1 MAVTYQTDDGE
12 WTIGVDMTRSDIYKN
27 EQREKPT
34 ATVMRMGA
42 LRLNGNVIP
51 HTWRD
56 HLRRKN
62 KRATAKTV
70 VDLEATVALAW
81 IAFWYRP
88 AEILDEKTSTV
99 LGWKKKFWGD
109 KLQASY
115 EHIANE
121 TGLSKRQAKEAL
133 DRLEAKIPETPKD
146 PDGYAVI
153 TREFRHSRAGSNV
166 LYIDINVDRFIEI
179 SFPKDVVATILRNCE
194 GSSYAIAGDD
204 VSQLRNTYTEN
215 TITEKT
221 NREEELPASQA
232 QPLSLQDELM
242 ALNGT
247 APTVS
252 PRTEKKERK
261 PREPK
266 VTTLAPNANNY
277 HREMFTALAT
287 LCKVD
292 PKLKHGQLNA
302 ASKRLREAGYD
313 PASLD
318 KFANWWYSQDF
329 RGQQGKPP
337 SIGQVEE
344 LILQATQWVPWTPPA
359 VPAKKNGP
367 GLDALRSWHYQYC
380 YEQWND
386 HVAASFGLANPN
398 IPGAFRD
405 WYDNEARIPDDRL
418 ADWHEQQL
426 LIKSKEMN
434 QW

>member
-1 MAVTYQTDDGE
+1 MSDKKLKRAVIKEELVVLTGDCLKAVVLNQFIYWSERTRDFDAFIEEEKKRNPETVVNLTHGWIYKSAKELSDEVMIGSHDTVARKLAELVKDGWIKRRNNPNYTWDRTYQ
-12 WTIGVDMTRSDIYKN
+12 
-27 EQREKPT
+27 
-34 ATVMRMGA
+34 
-42 LRLNGNVIP
+42 
-51 HTWRD
+51 
-56 HLRRKN
+56 
-62 KRATAKTV
+62 
-70 VDLEATVALAW
+70 
-81 IAFWYRP
+81 YRP
-88 AEILDEKTSTV
+88 AIREIQVALQE
-99 LGWKKKFWGD
+99 LG
-109 KLQASY
+109 Y
-115 EHIANE
+115 
-121 TGLSKRQAKEAL
+121 AL
-133 DRLEAKIPETPKD
+133 DGYPLVINRECITQSAESNAQSASAIPEITNKD
-146 PDGYAVI
+146 YLEEKSITNVI
-153 TREFRHSRAGSNV
+153 
-166 LYIDINVDRFIEI
+166 D
-179 SFPKDVVATILRNCE
+179 
-194 GSSYAIAGDD
+194 
-204 VSQLRNTYTEN
+204 
-215 TITEKT
+215 
-221 NREEELPASQA
+221 PASQA

-242 ALNGT
+242 TLNGT

-292 PKLKHGQLNA
+292 PKLKRGQLNA

>member
-1 MAVTYQTDDGE
+1 MSDKKLKRAVIKEELVVLTGDCLKAVVLNQFIYWSERTRDFDAFIEEEKKRNPETVVNLTHGWIYKSAKELSDEVMIGSHDTVARKLAELVNDGWIRRRNNPNYTWDRTYQ
-12 WTIGVDMTRSDIYKN
+12 
-27 EQREKPT
+27 
-34 ATVMRMGA
+34 
-42 LRLNGNVIP
+42 
-51 HTWRD
+51 
-56 HLRRKN
+56 
-62 KRATAKTV
+62 
-70 VDLEATVALAW
+70 
-81 IAFWYRP
+81 YRP
-88 AEILDEKTSTV
+88 AIREIQIALQE
-99 LGWKKKFWGD
+99 LG
-109 KLQASY
+109 Y
-115 EHIANE
+115 
-121 TGLSKRQAKEAL
+121 AL
-133 DRLEAKIPETPKD
+133 DGYPLVINRECITQSAESNAQSASAIPEITNKD
-146 PDGYAVI
+146 YLEEKSITNVI
-153 TREFRHSRAGSNV
+153 
-166 LYIDINVDRFIEI
+166 D
-179 SFPKDVVATILRNCE
+179 
-194 GSSYAIAGDD
+194 
-204 VSQLRNTYTEN
+204 
-215 TITEKT
+215 
-221 NREEELPASQA
+221 PASQA

>member
-1 MAVTYQTDDGE
+1 MSDKKLKRAVIKEELVVLTGDCLKAVVLNQFIYWSERTRDFDAFIEEEKKRNPETVVNLTHGWIYKSAKELSDEVMIGSHDTVARKLAELVKDGWIKRRNNPNYTWDRTYQ
-12 WTIGVDMTRSDIYKN
+12 
-27 EQREKPT
+27 
-34 ATVMRMGA
+34 
-42 LRLNGNVIP
+42 
-51 HTWRD
+51 
-56 HLRRKN
+56 
-62 KRATAKTV
+62 
-70 VDLEATVALAW
+70 
-81 IAFWYRP
+81 YRP
-88 AEILDEKTSTV
+88 AIREIQIALQE
-99 LGWKKKFWGD
+99 LG
-109 KLQASY
+109 Y
-115 EHIANE
+115 
-121 TGLSKRQAKEAL
+121 AL
-133 DRLEAKIPETPKD
+133 DGYPLVINRECITQSAESNAQSASAIPEITNKD
-146 PDGYAVI
+146 YLEEKSITNVI
-153 TREFRHSRAGSNV
+153 
-166 LYIDINVDRFIEI
+166 D
-179 SFPKDVVATILRNCE
+179 
-194 GSSYAIAGDD
+194 
-204 VSQLRNTYTEN
+204 
-215 TITEKT
+215 
-221 NREEELPASQA
+221 PASQA

-242 ALNGT
+242 TLNGT

-292 PKLKHGQLNA
+292 PKLKRGQLNA

-386 HVAASFGLANPN
+386 HISADLGVANPN
-398 IPGAFRD
+398 MPGVFKE
-405 WYDNEARIPDDRL
+405 WYDNEARIPDDQL
-418 ADWHEQQL
+418 ADWYDWYLNRNE
-426 LIKSKEMN
+426 EAN

>member
-1 MAVTYQTDDGE
+1 M
-12 WTIGVDMTRSDIYKN
+12 SDK
-27 EQREKPT
+27 K
-34 ATVMRMGA
+34 
-42 LRLNGNVIP
+42 L
-51 HTWRD
+51 
-56 HLRRKN
+56 
-62 KRATAKTV
+62 KRATIKEELVVLTGDCLKAVVLNQFIYWSERTRDFDAFIEEEKKRNPETV
-70 VDLEATVALAW
+70 VNLTHGWIYKSAKELSDEVMIGSHDTVARKLAELVNDGW
-81 IAFWYRP
+81 IKRRNNPNYTWDRTYQYRP
-88 AEILDEKTSTV
+88 AIREIQIALQE
-99 LGWKKKFWGD
+99 LG
-109 KLQASY
+109 Y
-115 EHIANE
+115 
-121 TGLSKRQAKEAL
+121 AL
-133 DRLEAKIPETPKD
+133 DGYPLVINRECITQSAESNAQSASAIPEITNKD
-146 PDGYAVI
+146 YLEEKSITNVI
-153 TREFRHSRAGSNV
+153 
-166 LYIDINVDRFIEI
+166 D
-179 SFPKDVVATILRNCE
+179 
-194 GSSYAIAGDD
+194 
-204 VSQLRNTYTEN
+204 
-215 TITEKT
+215 
-221 NREEELPASQA
+221 PASQA

-426 LIKSKEMN
+426 LIKSKEMH

>member
-1 MAVTYQTDDGE
+1 MSDKKLKRAVIKEELVVLTGDCLKAVVLNQFIYWSERTRDFDAFIEEEKKRNPETVVNLTHGWIYKSAKELSDEVMIGSHDTVARKLAELVKDGWIKRRNNPNYTWDRTYQ
-12 WTIGVDMTRSDIYKN
+12 
-27 EQREKPT
+27 
-34 ATVMRMGA
+34 
-42 LRLNGNVIP
+42 
-51 HTWRD
+51 
-56 HLRRKN
+56 
-62 KRATAKTV
+62 
-70 VDLEATVALAW
+70 
-81 IAFWYRP
+81 YRP
-88 AEILDEKTSTV
+88 AIREIQIALQE
-99 LGWKKKFWGD
+99 LG
-109 KLQASY
+109 Y
-115 EHIANE
+115 
-121 TGLSKRQAKEAL
+121 AL
-133 DRLEAKIPETPKD
+133 DGYPLVINRECITQSAESNAQSASAIPEITNKD
-146 PDGYAVI
+146 YLEEKSITNVI
-153 TREFRHSRAGSNV
+153 
-166 LYIDINVDRFIEI
+166 D
-179 SFPKDVVATILRNCE
+179 
-194 GSSYAIAGDD
+194 
-204 VSQLRNTYTEN
+204 
-215 TITEKT
+215 
-221 NREEELPASQA
+221 PASQA

-242 ALNGT
+242 TLNGT

-292 PKLKHGQLNA
+292 PKLKRGQLNA

>member
-1 MAVTYQTDDGE
+1 MIGSHDTVARKLAELVNDGWIRRRNNPNYTWDRTYQ
-12 WTIGVDMTRSDIYKN
+12 
-27 EQREKPT
+27 
-34 ATVMRMGA
+34 
-42 LRLNGNVIP
+42 
-51 HTWRD
+51 
-56 HLRRKN
+56 
-62 KRATAKTV
+62 
-70 VDLEATVALAW
+70 
-81 IAFWYRP
+81 YRP
-88 AEILDEKTSTV
+88 AIREIQIALQE
-99 LGWKKKFWGD
+99 LG
-109 KLQASY
+109 Y
-115 EHIANE
+115 
-121 TGLSKRQAKEAL
+121 AL
-133 DRLEAKIPETPKD
+133 DGYPLVINRECITQSAESNAQSASAIPEITNKD
-146 PDGYAVI
+146 YLEEKSITNVI
-153 TREFRHSRAGSNV
+153 
-166 LYIDINVDRFIEI
+166 D
-179 SFPKDVVATILRNCE
+179 
-194 GSSYAIAGDD
+194 
-204 VSQLRNTYTEN
+204 
-215 TITEKT
+215 
-221 NREEELPASQA
+221 PASQA

-242 ALNGT
+242 TLNGT

-292 PKLKHGQLNA
+292 PKLKRGQLNA

-386 HVAASFGLANPN
+386 HVAAELGVANPN

-405 WYDNEARIPDDRL
+405 WYDNEARIPDDQL

>member
-1 MAVTYQTDDGE
+1 MSDKKLKRAVIKEELVVLTGDCLKAVVLNQFIYWSERTRDFDAFIEEEKKRNPETVVNLTHGWIYKSAKELSDEVMIGSHDTVARKLAELVNDGWIRRRNNPNYTWDRTYQ
-12 WTIGVDMTRSDIYKN
+12 
-27 EQREKPT
+27 
-34 ATVMRMGA
+34 
-42 LRLNGNVIP
+42 
-51 HTWRD
+51 
-56 HLRRKN
+56 
-62 KRATAKTV
+62 
-70 VDLEATVALAW
+70 
-81 IAFWYRP
+81 YRP
-88 AEILDEKTSTV
+88 AIREIQIALQE
-99 LGWKKKFWGD
+99 LG
-109 KLQASY
+109 Y
-115 EHIANE
+115 
-121 TGLSKRQAKEAL
+121 AL
-133 DRLEAKIPETPKD
+133 DGYPLVINRECITQSAESNAQSASAIPEITNKD
-146 PDGYAVI
+146 YLEEKSITNVI
-153 TREFRHSRAGSNV
+153 
-166 LYIDINVDRFIEI
+166 D
-179 SFPKDVVATILRNCE
+179 
-194 GSSYAIAGDD
+194 
-204 VSQLRNTYTEN
+204 
-215 TITEKT
+215 
-221 NREEELPASQA
+221 PASQA

-242 ALNGT
+242 TLNGT

-292 PKLKHGQLNA
+292 PKLKRGQLNA

-398 IPGAFRD
+398 MPGVFRE
-405 WYDNEARIPDDRL
+405 WYDSEARIPDRL

>member
-1 MAVTYQTDDGE
+1 MSDKKLKRAVIKEELVVLTGDCLKAVVLNQFIYWSERTRDFDAFIEEEKKRNPETVVNLTHGWIYKSAKELSDEVMIGSHDTVARKLAELVKDGWIKRRNNPNYTWDRTYQ
-12 WTIGVDMTRSDIYKN
+12 
-27 EQREKPT
+27 
-34 ATVMRMGA
+34 
-42 LRLNGNVIP
+42 
-51 HTWRD
+51 
-56 HLRRKN
+56 
-62 KRATAKTV
+62 
-70 VDLEATVALAW
+70 
-81 IAFWYRP
+81 YRP
-88 AEILDEKTSTV
+88 AIREIQIALQE
-99 LGWKKKFWGD
+99 LG
-109 KLQASY
+109 Y
-115 EHIANE
+115 
-121 TGLSKRQAKEAL
+121 AL
-133 DRLEAKIPETPKD
+133 DGYPLVINRECITQSAESNAQSASAIPEITNKD
-146 PDGYAVI
+146 YLEEKSITNVI
-153 TREFRHSRAGSNV
+153 
-166 LYIDINVDRFIEI
+166 D
-179 SFPKDVVATILRNCE
+179 
-194 GSSYAIAGDD
+194 
-204 VSQLRNTYTEN
+204 
-215 TITEKT
+215 
-221 NREEELPASQA
+221 PASQA

-242 ALNGT
+242 TLNGT

-292 PKLKHGQLNA
+292 PKLKRGQLNA

-405 WYDNEARIPDDRL
+405 WYDNEARIPDDQL

-426 LIKSKEMN
+426 LIKSKEMH

>member
-1 MAVTYQTDDGE
+1 MSDKKLKRAVIKEELVVLTGDCLKAVVLNQFIYWSERTRDFDAFIEEEKKRNPETVVNLTHGWIYKSAKELSDEVMIGSHDTVARKLAELVKDGWIKRRNNPNYTWDRTYQ
-12 WTIGVDMTRSDIYKN
+12 
-27 EQREKPT
+27 
-34 ATVMRMGA
+34 
-42 LRLNGNVIP
+42 
-51 HTWRD
+51 
-56 HLRRKN
+56 
-62 KRATAKTV
+62 
-70 VDLEATVALAW
+70 
-81 IAFWYRP
+81 YRP
-88 AEILDEKTSTV
+88 AIREIQIALQE
-99 LGWKKKFWGD
+99 LG
-109 KLQASY
+109 Y
-115 EHIANE
+115 
-121 TGLSKRQAKEAL
+121 AL
-133 DRLEAKIPETPKD
+133 DGYPLVINRECITQSAESNAQSASAIPEITNKD
-146 PDGYAVI
+146 YLEEKSITNVI
-153 TREFRHSRAGSNV
+153 
-166 LYIDINVDRFIEI
+166 D
-179 SFPKDVVATILRNCE
+179 
-194 GSSYAIAGDD
+194 
-204 VSQLRNTYTEN
+204 
-215 TITEKT
+215 
-221 NREEELPASQA
+221 PASQA

-242 ALNGT
+242 TLNGT

-386 HVAASFGLANPN
+386 HVAAELGVANPN

-405 WYDNEARIPDDRL
+405 WYDNEARIPDDQL

-426 LIKSKEMN
+426 LIKSKEMH

>member
-1 MAVTYQTDDGE
+1 MSDKKLKRAVIKEELVVLTGDCLKAVVLNQFIYWSERTRDFDAFIEEEKKRNPETVVNLTHGWIYKSAKELSDEVMIGSHDTVARKLAELVKDGWIKRRNNPNYTWDRTYQ
-12 WTIGVDMTRSDIYKN
+12 
-27 EQREKPT
+27 
-34 ATVMRMGA
+34 
-42 LRLNGNVIP
+42 
-51 HTWRD
+51 
-56 HLRRKN
+56 
-62 KRATAKTV
+62 
-70 VDLEATVALAW
+70 
-81 IAFWYRP
+81 YRP
-88 AEILDEKTSTV
+88 AIREIQVALQE
-99 LGWKKKFWGD
+99 LGYALEGYP
-109 KLQASY
+109 LVINRECITQSAESNAQSAS
-115 EHIANE
+115 A
-121 TGLSKRQAKEAL
+121 
-133 DRLEAKIPETPKD
+133 IPEITNKD
-146 PDGYAVI
+146 YLEEKSITNVI
-153 TREFRHSRAGSNV
+153 
-166 LYIDINVDRFIEI
+166 D
-179 SFPKDVVATILRNCE
+179 
-194 GSSYAIAGDD
+194 
-204 VSQLRNTYTEN
+204 
-215 TITEKT
+215 
-221 NREEELPASQA
+221 PASQA

-242 ALNGT
+242 TLNGT

-292 PKLKHGQLNA
+292 PKLKRGQLNA

>member
-1 MAVTYQTDDGE
+1 MSDKKLKRAVIKEELVVLTGDCLKAVVLNQFIHWSERTRDFDAFIEEEKKRNPETVVNLTHGWIYKSAKELSDEVMIGSHDTVARKLAELVKDGWIKRRNNPNYTWDRTYQ
-12 WTIGVDMTRSDIYKN
+12 
-27 EQREKPT
+27 
-34 ATVMRMGA
+34 
-42 LRLNGNVIP
+42 
-51 HTWRD
+51 
-56 HLRRKN
+56 
-62 KRATAKTV
+62 
-70 VDLEATVALAW
+70 
-81 IAFWYRP
+81 YRP
-88 AEILDEKTSTV
+88 AIREIQIALQE
-99 LGWKKKFWGD
+99 LG
-109 KLQASY
+109 Y
-115 EHIANE
+115 
-121 TGLSKRQAKEAL
+121 AL
-133 DRLEAKIPETPKD
+133 DGYPLVINRECITQSAESNAQSASAIPEITNKD
-146 PDGYAVI
+146 YLEERSITNVI
-153 TREFRHSRAGSNV
+153 
-166 LYIDINVDRFIEI
+166 D
-179 SFPKDVVATILRNCE
+179 
-194 GSSYAIAGDD
+194 
-204 VSQLRNTYTEN
+204 
-215 TITEKT
+215 
-221 NREEELPASQA
+221 PASQA

-242 ALNGT
+242 TLNGT

-292 PKLKHGQLNA
+292 PKLKRGQLNA

>member
-1 MAVTYQTDDGE
+1 MSDKKLKRAVIKEELVVLTGDCLKAVVLNQFIYWSERTRDFDAFIEEEKKRNPETVVNLTHGWIYKSAKELSDEVMIGSHDTVARKLAELVKDGWIKRRNNPNYTWDRTYQ
-12 WTIGVDMTRSDIYKN
+12 
-27 EQREKPT
+27 
-34 ATVMRMGA
+34 
-42 LRLNGNVIP
+42 
-51 HTWRD
+51 
-56 HLRRKN
+56 
-62 KRATAKTV
+62 
-70 VDLEATVALAW
+70 
-81 IAFWYRP
+81 YRP
-88 AEILDEKTSTV
+88 AIREIQIALQE
-99 LGWKKKFWGD
+99 LG
-109 KLQASY
+109 Y
-115 EHIANE
+115 
-121 TGLSKRQAKEAL
+121 AL
-133 DRLEAKIPETPKD
+133 DGYPLVINRECITQSAESNAQSASAIPEITNKD
-146 PDGYAVI
+146 YLEEKSITNVI
-153 TREFRHSRAGSNV
+153 
-166 LYIDINVDRFIEI
+166 D
-179 SFPKDVVATILRNCE
+179 
-194 GSSYAIAGDD
+194 
-204 VSQLRNTYTEN
+204 
-215 TITEKT
+215 
-221 NREEELPASQA
+221 PASQA

-242 ALNGT
+242 TLNGT

-405 WYDNEARIPDDRL
+405 WYDNEARIPDDQL

-426 LIKSKEMN
+426 LIKSKEMH

>member
-1 MAVTYQTDDGE
+1 M
-12 WTIGVDMTRSDIYKN
+12 SDK
-27 EQREKPT
+27 K
-34 ATVMRMGA
+34 
-42 LRLNGNVIP
+42 L
-51 HTWRD
+51 
-56 HLRRKN
+56 
-62 KRATAKTV
+62 KRATIKEELVVLTGDCLKAVVLNQFIYWSERTRDFDAFIEEEKKRNPETV
-70 VDLEATVALAW
+70 VNLTHGWIYKSAKELSDEVMIGSHDTVARKLAELVKDGW
-81 IAFWYRP
+81 IKRRNNPNYTWDRTYQYRP
-88 AEILDEKTSTV
+88 AIREIQIALQE
-99 LGWKKKFWGD
+99 LG
-109 KLQASY
+109 Y
-115 EHIANE
+115 
-121 TGLSKRQAKEAL
+121 AL
-133 DRLEAKIPETPKD
+133 DGYPLVINRECITQSAESNAQSASAIPEITNKD
-146 PDGYAVI
+146 YLEEKSITNVI
-153 TREFRHSRAGSNV
+153 
-166 LYIDINVDRFIEI
+166 D
-179 SFPKDVVATILRNCE
+179 
-194 GSSYAIAGDD
+194 
-204 VSQLRNTYTEN
+204 
-215 TITEKT
+215 
-221 NREEELPASQA
+221 PASQA

-242 ALNGT
+242 TLNGT

-292 PKLKHGQLNA
+292 PKLKRGQLNA

-367 GLDALRSWHYQYC
+367 SIETLRSWHYQYC

-405 WYDNEARIPDDRL
+405 WYDNEARIPDDQL

-426 LIKSKEMN
+426 LIKSKEMH

>member
-1 MAVTYQTDDGE
+1 MSDKKLKRAVIKEELVVLTGDCLKAVVLNQFIYWSERTRDFDAFIEEEKKRNPETVVNLTHGWIYKSAKELSDEVMIGSHDTVARKLAELVKDGWIKRRNNPNYTWDRTYQ
-12 WTIGVDMTRSDIYKN
+12 
-27 EQREKPT
+27 
-34 ATVMRMGA
+34 
-42 LRLNGNVIP
+42 
-51 HTWRD
+51 
-56 HLRRKN
+56 
-62 KRATAKTV
+62 
-70 VDLEATVALAW
+70 
-81 IAFWYRP
+81 YRP
-88 AEILDEKTSTV
+88 AIREIQVALQE
-99 LGWKKKFWGD
+99 LGYALEGYP
-109 KLQASY
+109 LVINRECITQSAESNAQSAS
-115 EHIANE
+115 A
-121 TGLSKRQAKEAL
+121 
-133 DRLEAKIPETPKD
+133 IPEITNKD
-146 PDGYAVI
+146 YLEEKSITNVI
-153 TREFRHSRAGSNV
+153 
-166 LYIDINVDRFIEI
+166 D
-179 SFPKDVVATILRNCE
+179 
-194 GSSYAIAGDD
+194 
-204 VSQLRNTYTEN
+204 
-215 TITEKT
+215 
-221 NREEELPASQA
+221 PASQA

-242 ALNGT
+242 TLNGT

-292 PKLKHGQLNA
+292 PKLKRGQLNA

-405 WYDNEARIPDDRL
+405 WYDNEARIPDDQL

-426 LIKSKEMN
+426 LIKSKEMH

>member
-1 MAVTYQTDDGE
+1 MSDKKLKRAVIKEELVVLTGDCLKAVVLNQFIYWSERTRDFDAFIEEEKKRNPETVVNLTHGWIYKSAKELSDEVMIGSHDTVARKLAELVKDGWIKRRNNPNYTWDRTYQ
-12 WTIGVDMTRSDIYKN
+12 
-27 EQREKPT
+27 
-34 ATVMRMGA
+34 
-42 LRLNGNVIP
+42 
-51 HTWRD
+51 
-56 HLRRKN
+56 
-62 KRATAKTV
+62 
-70 VDLEATVALAW
+70 
-81 IAFWYRP
+81 YRP
-88 AEILDEKTSTV
+88 AIREIQIALQE
-99 LGWKKKFWGD
+99 LG
-109 KLQASY
+109 Y
-115 EHIANE
+115 
-121 TGLSKRQAKEAL
+121 AL
-133 DRLEAKIPETPKD
+133 DGYPLVINRECITQSAESNAQSASAIPEITNKD
-146 PDGYAVI
+146 YLEEKSITNVI
-153 TREFRHSRAGSNV
+153 
-166 LYIDINVDRFIEI
+166 D
-179 SFPKDVVATILRNCE
+179 
-194 GSSYAIAGDD
+194 
-204 VSQLRNTYTEN
+204 
-215 TITEKT
+215 
-221 NREEELPASQA
+221 PASQA

-242 ALNGT
+242 TLNGT

-292 PKLKHGQLNA
+292 PKLKRGQLNA

-337 SIGQVEE
+337 SIGRVEE

-426 LIKSKEMN
+426 LIKSKEMH

>member
-1 MAVTYQTDDGE
+1 MSIKLMSEIWDNEDPGLSGSRLNILLCLADHANDDGVC
-12 WTIGVDMTRSDIYKN
+12 WPSIPRIAKRVRIDRN
-27 EQREKPT
+27 N
-34 ATVMRMGA
+34 VMDHIKA
-42 LRLNGNVIP
+42 LTKSGYLAVEHRNG
-51 HTWRD
+51 T
-56 HLRRKN
+56 
-62 KRATAKTV
+62 
-70 VDLEATVALAW
+70 
-81 IAFWYRP
+81 
-88 AEILDEKTSTV
+88 
-99 LGWKKKFWGD
+99 
-109 KLQASY
+109 
-115 EHIANE
+115 
-121 TGLSKRQAKEAL
+121 
-133 DRLEAKIPETPKD
+133 
-146 PDGYAVI
+146 
-153 TREFRHSRAGSNV
+153 SNV
-166 LYIDINVDRFIEI
+166 YKVFAKKGSGGSATGGDSTTRG
-179 SFPKDVVATILRNCE
+179 SGGSATPTSGGGTTGVVAVAPPKPSVNH
-194 GSSYAIAGDD
+194 
-204 VSQLRNTYTEN
+204 QLEPSIETSVT
-215 TITEKT
+215 
-221 NREEELPASQA
+221 PASRA

-405 WYDNEARIPDDRL
+405 WYDNEARIPDDQL